1 MYPILTYTE
10 AVDRL
15 SITGLEKNN
24 ANAKR
29 NYFSSSRSDAA
40 ADIIQRHAWRL
51 SASTRERSYKKVD
64 TLLEGSIEQSR
75 AKQK

>member
-24 ANAKR
+24 ADAKR
-29 NYFSSSRSDAA
+29 NYFSSSRWDAA
-40 ADIIQRHAWRL
+40 ADIIQTEARL
-51 SASTRERSYKKVD
+51 EALCKYEREE
-64 TLLEGSIEQSR
+64 L
-75 AKQK
+75 